1 MKFVVQRAIDGEI
14 SLSIMS
20 EEELIRYI
28 DEDDLHQETYQIYN
42 GTTFGEMK
50 KVSYV
55 GWQPD
60 CLIELVDEA
69 GNVVLSGYGTNH

>member
-1 MKFVVQRAIDGEI
+1 MQYVVQRVIDGNL
-14 SLSIMS
+14 SLSVMTD
-20 EEELIRYI
+20 EELIRYI
-28 DEDDLHQETYQIYN
+28 DEGDLHQEMYQIYN

-55 GWQPD
+55 GWQPN

-69 GNVVLSGYGTNH
+69 GNVVLSGYGTDH

>member
-28 DEDDLHQETYQIYN
+28 DKADLHQEMYQIYE
-42 GTTFGEMK
+42 GSVFGEMK

-69 GNVVLSGYGTNH
+69 GNVVLSGYGTDH

>member
-28 DEDDLHQETYQIYN
+28 DKADLHQEMYQIYD
-42 GTTFGEMK
+42 GTAFGEMK
-50 KVSYV
+50 KVSYA

-69 GNVVLSGYGTNH
+69 GKVVLSGYGADH

>member
-28 DEDDLHQETYQIYN
+28 DKADLHQETYQIYN

-69 GNVVLSGYGTNH
+69 GNVVLSGYGTDH